1 MTWKEKRTEY
11 ENEGCYYLA
20 QIVKD
25 GWTVTPTDDPW
36 TTWDATISNNTS
48 EYKCEN
54 KVRRYDLDKLDT
66 IYLAAK
72 KLDPGVKYYVEHF
85 PRNLKSLVITYET
98 ISKGLE
104 DGTIQTKK
112 IAVPKGQLKYEEG
125 IDCTMECLE
134 NLVIPKYL
142 FDFHLIVGTA
152 CTAQV
157 VRQRSATASSP
168 GRQPGQ
174 RTRQQ

>member
-1 MTWKEKRTEY
+1 MTWQQRRTEY

-25 GWTVTPTDDPW
+25 GWHVTPTEDPW
-36 TTWDATISNNTS
+36 ETYDATLSNNTS

-54 KVRRYDLDKLDT
+54 KVRRYDLDQLDT
-66 IYLAAK
+66 IYLAKK

-104 DGTIQTKK
+104 SGEIETKK
-112 IAVPKGQLKYEEG
+112 IAVPRGQLRYEEG
-125 IDCTMECLE
+125 IDSTMECLT
-134 NLVIPKYL
+134 NLVIPKSL
-142 FDFHLIVGTA
+142 FQFYPIVPAG
-152 CTAQV
+152 
-157 VRQRSATASSP
+157 
-168 GRQPGQ
+168 GRRTGQEGPQ
-174 RTRQQ
+174 RTSGV